1 MFNQGDRKDEDLSLV
16 RLSVH
21 PTPSVLESYC
31 SSHPFP
37 TSPSGCDRVSAPV
50 EGATKRRGIIGRLL
64 DRRSYVLHYGTRYW
78 SVDRGQATDDRVP
91 LHYRPLSPLSAKL
104 RPFLL
109 FAPTSSS
116 VTSTVPFLLEISSL
130 SFPPGKLLRLLGLSL
145 PPPLPRPLISLS
157 TLCAARNGSTVA
169 PKRHPLAG
177 HATRCSQPSQSI
189 RGLDLIIIRSS
200 HDRPSVPKRA
210 APLYPSLFST
220 ILQDHSCPPLPLPPT
235 RAFDSHCALRG
246 AIHRSASRTTAFQ
259 TPISRTGYPAILTKH
274 ARSPRA
280 SRTGLVSFSTFRH
293 GRIAEVADSSFLI
306 ARGTFVIECL
316 ESERQL
322 DDAPPPVTHTNS
334 FRVVDKTFLRPS
346 SCESRV
352 DICRGLRSLV
362 CEPVLPPAS
371 TPTFVHYATLPFS
384 IPIRSAGLAEDISDE
399 LPATRRLTGDE
410 SLSRSAFI

>member
-145 PPPLPRPLISLS
+145 PPPPPPSASDIPFDIMRRPLPKAFAGWISS
-157 TLCAARNGSTVA
+157 SY
-169 PKRHPLAG
+169 
-177 HATRCSQPSQSI
+177 
-189 RGLDLIIIRSS
+189 DLHTIG
-200 HDRPSVPKRA
+200 
-210 APLYPSLFST
+210 PLYRSVLHHCIRLSSLPFYKT
-220 ILQDHSCPPLPLPPT
+220 TRAPPLPLPPT